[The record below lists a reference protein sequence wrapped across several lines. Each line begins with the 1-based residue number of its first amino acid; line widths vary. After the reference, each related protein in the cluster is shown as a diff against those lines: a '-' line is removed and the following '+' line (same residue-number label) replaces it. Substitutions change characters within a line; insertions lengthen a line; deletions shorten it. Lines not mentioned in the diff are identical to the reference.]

1 MTAPVALA
9 VMHKKGISLLSENE
23 GTGSVANQG
32 DIIDFDLEIN
42 LNKGDNVSKDNYVR
56 KLNRA
61 NMIPGIVYSI
71 IGMKEGGYR
80 EVKISPHLAHKEKGV
95 LGVIPEN
102 ADVAIKRAAPQFNR

>member
-1 MTAPVALA
+1 MKI
-9 VMHKKGISLLSENE
+9 KKGVTLLTEKE
-23 GTGSVANQG
+23 GSGNIANQG
-32 DIIDFDLEIN
+32 DIIDFDLEIY
-42 LNKGDNVSKDNYVR
+42 LNKGDNVSKNNYVR

-61 NMIPGIVYSI
+61 NLIPGIVYSV

-102 ADVAIKRAAPQFNR
+102 AILQCKIWLHKVNA

>member
-1 MTAPVALA
+1 MKI
-9 VMHKKGISLLSENE
+9 KKGVSLIAEEE
-23 GTGSVANQG
+23 GAGNIASQG
-32 DIIDFDLEIN
+32 DVIDFDLEID

-95 LGVIPEN
+95 LGVIPGN
-102 ADVAIKRAAPQFNR
+102 AILKCKIWLHKVNA